1 MLENRHDRRALQ
13 RNRMRAT
20 LLRLPS
26 LREAILI
33 PLALIALAI
42 QVLVVQTH
50 IHIPEGAG
58 RLQTV
63 SVVSLVGHGAT
74 TVSDAGNGGNRDKY
88 PINEDPSNCP
98 LCQELAHSGQFV
110 HSVVVLVSLPVTVT
124 TSFIV
129 LVERTPFRP
138 AASHIWRGRAPPQ
151 A

>member
-1 MLENRHDRRALQ
+1 MSRRDRVRAD
-13 RNRMRAT
+13 
-20 LLRLPS
+20 LLRAPS
-26 LREAILI
+26 VRDAVLI

-50 IHIPEGAG
+50 IHIPEATG

-63 SVVSLVGHGAT
+63 SLVSVAAHTAALA
-74 TVSDAGNGGNRDKY
+74 DAGTGGSRDKY

-110 HSVVVLVSLPVTVT
+110 HSVVVFVSLPVTVT
-124 TSFIV
+124 ISFIV
-129 LVERTPFRP
+129 LVERTSFRP